1 MIIRCAKSERDWPYS
16 RKSSSRCC
24 TCGGRLEYPYA
35 VWVPRGL
42 SRRALFF
49 CNECSEYSGGLVR
62 DLNELAELKRAATQK
77 RVELKRAVTQ
87 MHAMPLTE
95 TRH

>member
-1 MIIRCAKSERDWPYS
+1 MIIRCPKSESDWPFS
-16 RKSSSRCC
+16 RKPSSRCC
-24 TCGGRLEYPYA
+24 TCGGRLEYPYV
-35 VWVPRGL
+35 VWTPRGL
-42 SRRALFF
+42 RGELFF

-77 RVELKRAVTQ
+77 LTELKRAVTQ
-87 MHAMPLTE
+87 MHVMPLTE

>member
-1 MIIRCAKSERDWPYS
+1 VTC
-16 RKSSSRCC
+16 SSA
-24 TCGGRLEYPYA
+24 TNA
-35 VWVPRGL
+35 
-42 SRRALFF
+42 A
-49 CNECSEYSGGLVR
+49 NIAGGLVR